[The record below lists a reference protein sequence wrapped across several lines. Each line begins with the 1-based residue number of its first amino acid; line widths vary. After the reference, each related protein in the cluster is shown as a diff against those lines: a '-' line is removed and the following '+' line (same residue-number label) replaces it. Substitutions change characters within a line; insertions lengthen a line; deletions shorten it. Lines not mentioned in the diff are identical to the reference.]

1 MTNEEIFLKN
11 FKHFNSENLL
21 LDKDDKILVAISG
34 GPDSVALL
42 KVLKTLEFKIEAAHV
57 NFQLREEESFE
68 DELFVLK
75 FCESNN
81 IPVKIIRF
89 ETEKIATKEK
99 TGIQNIARVLRYNWF
114 EEICTKESFNKIVTA
129 HHMEDHLE
137 SLLLNISRGAGING
151 LKGIHLKQGKIV
163 RPFLFT
169 NKNEI
174 LAYLKYTNTDY
185 RNDSSNNKNKYK
197 RNFLRNEIVP
207 NFKQLN
213 NQVLEHAF
221 ELSSWAGF
229 YQESLDRNKK
239 NRNKKGLIKTQI
251 FIPIQEILDSSYP
264 INFTQNEIQNF
275 GFTKS
280 QTKDILSKIKAAKKG
295 QNYVSNSH
303 QLVIEKNHLIIDE
316 LYKEFET
323 IDINKIPFAFNIN
336 RLSFQIKEVKKLPN
350 KIKENEL
357 YFTADKLDFPI
368 QISKVNPGDRISP
381 LGLKGTQKASDYLI
395 NKKVNKLDKKLC
407 CILKNNKETVALI
420 PLTIDKHYAVKK
432 STKKIFKISYK

>member
-11 FKHFNSENLL
+11 FEHFNSENLL
-21 LDKDDKILVAISG
+21 LDKDDKVLVAISG

-42 KVLKTLEFKIEAAHV
+42 KVLKTLHYKIEAAHV
-57 NFQLREEESFE
+57 NYQLREEESFE
-68 DELFVLK
+68 DELFVLN

-81 IPVKIIRF
+81 IPIKIIRF
-89 ETEKIATKEK
+89 DTEKIATQEK
-99 TGIQNIARVLRYNWF
+99 TGIQNIARILRYNWF
-114 EEICTKESFNKIVTA
+114 EEICNKESFNKIVTA
-129 HHMEDHLE
+129 HHMDDHLE
-137 SLLLNISRGAGING
+137 SILLNISRGTGING
-151 LKGIHLKQGKIV
+151 LKGIHIKQGKIV

-174 LAYLKYTNTDY
+174 LAYLKNTNTEY

-207 NFKQLN
+207 NFKELN
-213 NQVLEHAF
+213 NQVLEHVY

-239 NRNKKGLIKTQI
+239 NRTRMGLIKPQV
-251 FIPIQEILDSSYP
+251 FIPIKEILDSSYP
-264 INFTQNEIQNF
+264 INFIQNETDKF

-280 QTKDILSKIKAAKKG
+280 QIKDILSKIKAAKKG
-295 QNYVSNSH
+295 QYYLSNSH
-303 QLVIEKNHLIIDE
+303 QLVIDINHLVIDE
-316 LYKEFET
+316 LYEEFET
-323 IDINKIPFAFNIN
+323 IDINKIPFEYRIN
-336 RLSFQIKEVKKLPN
+336 GLSIQIKEVKKLPN

-368 QISKVNPGDRISP
+368 QISKINPGDRISQ
-381 LGLKGTQKASDYLI
+381 LGLKGTQKVSDYLI

-407 CILKNNKETVALI
+407 YILKNNNETVALI
-420 PLTIDKHYAVKK
+420 PLIIDKHYAVKK
-432 STKKIFKISYK
+432 STKKIFKITYK